1 MLRKYE
7 SVVILDPEL
16 SEQEAEAEANSIADL
31 IKENGGEVQTK
42 DIWGRRPLAYRI
54 NRKDYGI
61 YVLYVFESPTG
72 FNTVL
77 DRQLKL
83 KEKVLRHLIVQK
95 DKYAPDMSQAAREY
109 ATSPHTFADPLAF
122 GDAFG
127 DQEGLDDTML

>member
-7 SVVILDPEL
+7 SVIILDPDL
-16 SEQEAEAEANSIADL
+16 SEQETEAEANSIADL
-31 IKENGGEVQTK
+31 IKENGGEVITK
-42 DIWGRRPLAYRI
+42 DIWGRRPLCYRI

-61 YVLYVFESPTG
+61 FVLYVFESPTG
-72 FNTVL
+72 SNSVL

-83 KEKVLRHLIVQK
+83 KERVLRHLIVNK

-109 ATSPHTFADPLAF
+109 ATSPQIFSDPAAF

-127 DQEGLDDTML
+127 EPESLEEALL